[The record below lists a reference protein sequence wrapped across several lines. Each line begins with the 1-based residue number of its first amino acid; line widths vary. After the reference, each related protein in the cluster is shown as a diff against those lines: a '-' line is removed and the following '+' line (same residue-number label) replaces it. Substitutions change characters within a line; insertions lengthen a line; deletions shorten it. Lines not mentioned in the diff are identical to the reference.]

1 MYIYS
6 YMQLPTEQETGNPP
20 QLHPPHRNGKSWWI
34 PGYKQGAEYEQLAA
48 HCGVTQAELFK
59 EIKKRDVLKASHCL
73 LLESRPLCRNLLT
86 YCLSQLLG

>member
-6 YMQLPTEQETGNPP
+6 YMQLLTEQETGNPP

-34 PGYKQGAEYEQLAA
+34 PAYKQRAEYEQLAA
-48 HCGVTQAELFK
+48 HCRVTQAELFK

-86 YCLSQLLG
+86 Y